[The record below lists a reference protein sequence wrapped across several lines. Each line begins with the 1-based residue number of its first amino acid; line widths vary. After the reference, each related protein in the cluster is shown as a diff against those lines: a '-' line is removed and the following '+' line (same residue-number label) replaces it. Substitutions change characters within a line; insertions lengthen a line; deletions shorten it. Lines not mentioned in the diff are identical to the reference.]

1 MVFFNA
7 ATKELNVKIVYYGP
21 GLSGKTTNLQNIYES
36 LPENDKGRM
45 LSLAT
50 SDDRTIFFDFLPL
63 ELGEVRGMK
72 TRVQLYTV
80 PGQVYYNTTRKL
92 VLRGCDG
99 VVFIADSQKAM
110 KQSNIESLANLRQ
123 NLIEQGD
130 NLDGLPLV
138 IQYNK
143 RDLTDIMSH
152 DELRADINPKGLSDF
167 EAIALEGSGV
177 FETLKEIT
185 KLTLKHI
192 SSEQGIKL
200 SIQVD
205 KKPDTKKPA
214 EKTEPKIKA
223 EERIPSPPPEKK
235 KKDEKAYAQTAPF
248 KSQKEKE
255 DDDAIVMGWDKRT
268 DGISFAAA
276 AFQEDLKDPKTKHV
290 QVKKT
295 KAESEIIQT
304 AEDLLTSRK
313 KIPRIA
319 DEIKVEL
326 TNKEIFIDQS
336 GIRVPVKVIIP
347 SSLKNIKIRLDMTI
361 EIDDSED

>member
-63 ELGEVRGMK
+63 ELGDVRGMK

-110 KQSNIESLANLRQ
+110 KQSNMESLANLRQ

-130 NLDGLPLV
+130 NLDNLPLV
-138 IQYNK
+138 LQYNK
-143 RDLTDIMSH
+143 RDLTDIMSLE
-152 DELRADINPKGLSDF
+152 ELRRDLNPKGLSDF
-167 EAIALEGSGV
+167 EAKALEGEGV
-177 FETLKEIT
+177 FETLKEIA
-185 KLTLKHI
+185 KLTLKQI

-200 SIQVD
+200 SIQTD
-205 KKPDTKKPA
+205 EKPDAKKPD
-214 EKTEPKIKA
+214 EKSKPKIKDV
-223 EERIPSPPPEKK
+223 ERIPSPILEKK
-235 KKDEKAYAQTAPF
+235 KEAKIDVRTASV
-248 KSQKEKE
+248 KSQQEKI
-255 DDDAIVMGWDKRT
+255 DDDIVMGWDKRT

-276 AFQEDLKDPKTKHV
+276 AFQEDLKDPKTKPV
-290 QVKKT
+290 QMKKT

-313 KIPRIA
+313 KTSPIA

-347 SSLKNIKIRLDMTI
+347 NSLKNIKIRFDMTI
-361 EIDDSED
+361 EIDDSRD